1 MREEKRRAKKTAA
14 PVARRTQEERR
25 GATIQKILDAATASL
40 VANGYAKTT
49 VQEVCK
55 RAGISQ
61 GGLFRHFPT
70 MDALMA
76 KVGEHVGAKLIDSY
90 RRRFAREA
98 SGGGEPL
105 ITALRLVRDHTRSR
119 DNQAFYELFVA
130 ARTNDALRAAL
141 EPVAAHYYPQI
152 IALGEELMP
161 ELAAALG
168 PRFGLLVSTILM
180 TFDGE
185 TIERIVGVG
194 RDNDDERL
202 ALVAEWIAASVRPF
216 VTRAERGR
224 ARIAPR

>member
-1 MREEKRRAKKTAA
+1 MKAKTPRAKPATT
-14 PVARRTQEERR
+14 PPRRTQEERR
-25 GATIQKILDAATASL
+25 GATIHKILDAATASL

-49 VQEVCK
+49 VQEICT
-55 RAGISQ
+55 RAGVSQ

-76 KVGEHVGAKLIDSY
+76 KVGEHVGTKLIDSY

-98 SGGGEPL
+98 GGGDPL
-105 ITALRLVRDHTRSR
+105 VTALRLVRDHTRTR

-130 ARTNDALRAAL
+130 ARTNDTLRAAL
-141 EPVAAHYYPQI
+141 EPVAARYYPQI

-161 ELAAALG
+161 ELATALG

-185 TIERIVGVG
+185 TIERTVGVG
-194 RDNDDERL
+194 RDTEDERL

-216 VTRAERGR
+216 VSGTATRATRR
-224 ARIAPR
+224 AR